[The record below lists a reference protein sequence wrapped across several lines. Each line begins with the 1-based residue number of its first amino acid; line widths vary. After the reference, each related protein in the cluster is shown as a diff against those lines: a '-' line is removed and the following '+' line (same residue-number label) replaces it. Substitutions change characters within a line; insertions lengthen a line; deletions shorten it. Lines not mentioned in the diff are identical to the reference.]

1 MSADLLEPRDVL
13 AIVLGASK
21 WPEAPNLP
29 PSELFANSARHFT
42 EFLTSEEGFN
52 IPSKNLLNLFDIE
65 QSPNE
70 IDSSIS
76 RFLIERQSEL
86 NSAGAPARDLLIY
99 YVGHGGFTADDQK
112 YFLAVRTTRRDRE
125 GASSVRMSD
134 LARTLKQDAKE
145 LRRYFVLDCCFA
157 ASAFVELQST
167 GVAEATRV
175 KTLSEFPKKG
185 TALLCASSAH
195 DVALAPRGEQY
206 TMFSGALLEVL
217 KSGDPALDSR
227 LSLEQLGER
236 VREAI
241 KRKYPDNSVRPEVS
255 SPDQREGDVANI
267 PLFPNLALES
277 RQLRTRL
284 SRLEKTVE
292 TILGKISKIDGAV
305 GTLASLQEKIA
316 KVEAERGAVDKE
328 DVSGVGSIRQGS
340 LDIEWLRESL
350 PTEMAVQL
358 RRFRLAA
365 LMGSSWMLLSL
376 MLCLPLLF
384 SLVGIRVPI
393 PVFQFKYLH
402 NPLFWLVSIFAVF
415 SLVVFISET
424 WQARYRVSQA
434 SPDEE
439 KEQRPWERLPEVIAM
454 RSTKTYSPLGS
465 LHIVSPFFEIGA
477 ALFVVTS
484 ILCLLASIAI
494 GM

>member
-1 MSADLLEPRDVL
+1 MSADLLEPQGVL
-13 AIVLGASK
+13 VIVLGASK
-21 WPEAPNLP
+21 WPQAPNLP

-42 EFLTSEEGFN
+42 EFLTAEEGFN

-86 NSAGAPARDLLIY
+86 SSAGAPARDLLIY
-99 YVGHGGFTADDQK
+99 YVGHGGFTPDDQK

-134 LARTLKQDAKE
+134 LARTLKQDAKD

-167 GVAEATRV
+167 GVSDATRV

-292 TILGKISKIDGAV
+292 TILEKISKIDGAV

-316 KVEAERGAVDKE
+316 KVEAQRGAVDSE

-340 LDIEWLRESL
+340 LDKEWLRESL
-350 PTEMAVQL
+350 PTDIAVRL
-358 RRFRLAA
+358 RRFQQGRIMGAIWLSLSA
-365 LMGSSWMLLSL
+365 LLCFPSLLSL
-376 MLCLPLLF
+376 
-384 SLVGIRVPI
+384 VGFRVPMA
-393 PVFQFKYLH
+393 VFQLKYVH
-402 NPLFWLVSIFAVF
+402 NPLFWLDSIFAVF
-415 SLVVFISET
+415 SLAIFISET
-424 WQARYRVSQA
+424 WWARYRGWPKS
-434 SPDEE
+434 SDEE
-439 KEQRPWERLPEVIAM
+439 KEGRPWERLPEVIAM
-454 RSTKTYSPLGS
+454 RSTKTYNLLGVYVVSPL
-465 LHIVSPFFEIGA
+465 FEIGA
-477 ALFVVTS
+477 ALFLVTS
-484 ILCLLASIAI
+484 ILSLLASVALRV
-494 GM
+494 